1 MQWCILCTFVRQ
13 IVRISISSDTIRVLA
28 LRIVLLLTVQTVVSR
43 KNKSRA
49 CYWLGVQAT
58 RAINFVWKTRLF
70 AEVLI
75 HRDLSNLQPFLQQPL
90 EVFTMSVDVAF
101 KELVNLQMAM
111 SSDLDK
117 RWDGAGSPWLNINKK
132 YGYMVF
138 ALSCVNIVTIWVNS
152 SLKVRLPP
160 TPSRNDG
167 KVTKLLRKWVYF
179 PLLLQILI
187 WAVFMILLLFIP
199 WYQGVSTT
207 PSYIHFKIGLGML
220 KRSGRIGLALY
231 PLIIFLSLKP
241 NPLPNVL
248 YMHLIP
254 FHKWISWVAIS
265 SIFIHCIGFYGF
277 WIHKNELHRS
287 FEKMMFPGVVNFV
300 LLILVF
306 IFSIKGI
313 RESCYRVFY
322 CLHIITAWS
331 SLPLMYLHSMPE
343 ANLYIFGSLYL
354 LVYHTAAK
362 IYLSFNIRDE
372 IDDTNSY
379 YCTTVPGSNLILVK
393 IPIEKVIKASTK
405 FRREQDNSMLTYFS
419 PGSHI
424 RISSSFLNPKAWFFA
439 THPYTIASLD
449 TEEYV
454 DLIIKKSNKFARHL
468 ASQKYFCYTSSQPF
482 SALDEFFFTRN
493 SNDNITIVSGGS
505 GLAFGLPIFKYFYL
519 RNKKA
524 EFDEHPRTHQL
535 RFCVVVRKI
544 EDIFVLKES
553 GILEHQED
561 PDSSV
566 LELTSE
572 FREAKID
579 IFVTGTSDV
588 EPMSKFSRFK
598 DMFKSVGNAVMNFHK
613 GVLETQSYQM
623 EDLEQSMLESSSTGL
638 LSKAIGSVDVEV
650 DAIIQAK
657 EGRPHLATV
666 LDSYHHHLEERSS
679 VVVACG
685 PTSLLEDCKEW
696 TNKNNVE
703 FVAESFSL

>member
-58 RAINFVWKTRLF
+58 RAIYFVWKTRLF
-70 AEVLI
+70 DEVLI

-313 RESCYRVFY
+313 RERCYRVFY

-468 ASQKYFCYTSSQPF
+468 GSQKYFCYTSSQPF

-613 GVLETQSYQM
+613 GVLETQYYQM

-657 EGRPHLATV
+657 EGRPHLSTV